1 MSSPE
6 PGRRGQYGYRRFGAG
21 LYLVER
27 ALERFQGRRGCRGA
41 QPNGTPGP
49 GVKGLPGR
57 NRAAELG
64 RDPGEIEIAP
74 QFSVTVGKASEEAEA
89 RYMRSG
95 LVGHRRSL
103 AYTGRDLSR
112 QVEANLV
119 GAPDLSSRR
128 SPVSRRPEWTTAAL

>member
-1 MSSPE
+1 M
-6 PGRRGQYGYRRFGAG
+6 
-21 LYLVER
+21 
-27 ALERFQGRRGCRGA
+27 
-41 QPNGTPGP
+41 
-49 GVKGLPGR
+49 KGLPGR

-95 LVGHRRSL
+95 LVAHRRSL

-112 QVEANLV
+112 QVEAIWS
-119 GAPDLSSRR
+119 ARSRVR
-128 SPVSRRPEWTTAAL
+128 PGGLHSQPVPEPT